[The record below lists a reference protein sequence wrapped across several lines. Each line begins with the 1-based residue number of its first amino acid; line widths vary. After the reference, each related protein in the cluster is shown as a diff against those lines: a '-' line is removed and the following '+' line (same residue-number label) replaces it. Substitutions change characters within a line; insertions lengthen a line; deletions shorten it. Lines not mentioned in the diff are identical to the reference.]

1 MNISIKEEKMK
12 QVNVVPEIVKDQRD
26 FATQLAEAKGFF
38 ADENL
43 PESPRYLLEDNPYAD
58 KDGLV
63 EFIFGAPLEEDPVV
77 MANLVEQKK
86 YLIAMTSI
94 VTDYVNRYA
103 EAYGE
108 EYKTDVELWTLA
120 MSKIPLM
127 GPSKID
133 EQTYSRHIRG
143 IEIATDFI
151 DFILEIVASEGSSA
165 LDSFS
170 KFLEKQ
176 GDALRFGVEN
186 NKDYYRTITIGVALE
201 VFKVGEQVVYVPKLK
216 QYRVNFTRENS
227 KFSSACVSYEMVDI
241 HFEYRYAANVFDY
254 EALED
259 PEIKKDLDDF
269 IQKQRKA
276 QIDEASTFF
285 DDDFPVKEPEV

>member
-1 MNISIKEEKMK
+1 MK
-12 QVNVVPEIVKDQRD
+12 NASVIPEVVKDQRD
-26 FATQLAEAKGFF
+26 FATQMAEAKAFF
-38 ADENL
+38 SDKNL

-63 EFIFGAPLEEDPVV
+63 EFIFGNPLEDDPVV
-77 MANLVEQKK
+77 MANLTAQKK
-86 YLIAMTSI
+86 DLVAMTSI

-108 EYKTDVELWTLA
+108 YYKTDIDLWTLA
-120 MSKIPLM
+120 LSKLPLM

-143 IEIATDFI
+143 VEIARDFI
-151 DFILEIVASEGSSA
+151 DFILEIVASQGSSA

-186 NKDYYRTITIGVALE
+186 NKDYYKTITIGVAVE
-201 VFKVGEQVVYVPKLK
+201 VFKVGQQVVYVPKLK
-216 QYRVNFTRENS
+216 QYRVNFDRENS
-227 KFSSACVSYEMVDI
+227 KFSSACVSYEEVDI
-241 HFEYRYAANVFDY
+241 HFDYKYAANVFDY
-254 EALED
+254 ESLED
-259 PEIKKDLDDF
+259 PEIRKDFDDF
-269 IQKQRKA
+269 IREQRKA
-276 QIDEASTFF
+276 QIEDASTFF
-285 DDDFPVKEPEV
+285 NDDFPVMNPEG